1 MSAHTPGPWW
11 PRMDGSG
18 RWGVKTYRDKEESDP
33 YANYG
38 CEYGATICGGIGDH
52 TEKRTYGNGEANAH
66 LIAAAPDLLEA
77 LEAALLLVDMSTSY
91 RREDIAQQ
99 SRAAIA
105 KAKGE
110 TQ

>member
-1 MSAHTPGPWW
+1 MSAHTPGPWEW
-11 PRMDGSG
+11 DGDVWEYDRETEAPWLMSA
-18 RWGVKTYRDKEESDP
+18 KTGMPVIQGDIDCMRDD
-33 YANYG
+33 A
-38 CEYGATICGGIGDH
+38 
-52 TEKRTYGNGEANAH
+52 R